1 MRYYWRRKYDTGWGE
16 LTCFVLAWVIGLA
29 GIWFDYAG
37 RPQPGSGE
45 KVAASG
51 GLAPALSD
59 LD

>member
-1 MRYYWRRKYDTGWGE
+1 MRFHWRNYDTGWGE

-37 RPQPGSGE
+37 RPHAND
-45 KVAASG
+45 KVAVSG
-51 GLAPALSD
+51 GRGPSPTS